1 MSITKLF
8 LIPSSEN
15 ESASMISEGATP
27 EVIGRAP
34 TEKKGG
40 RDINPLRV
48 VWLEGSSVNSPG
60 TDMAL

>member
-15 ESASMISEGATP
+15 DSASMISEGATP

-34 TEKKGG
+34 TEK
-40 RDINPLRV
+40 RDRRDVNPLRV
-48 VWLEGSSVNSPG
+48 VWLEGSSVNSTG
-60 TDMAL
+60 KDMAL